1 MELNALWQ
9 NLKEGKYNLYLVIGL
24 GIILFIPFLG
34 SVGLHDPWET
44 HYGEVAR
51 SMLVRND
58 YIFPYWESGYFFSK
72 PVLLMWMMAAGMHI
86 FGVNEW
92 GVRFFVAVLSILC
105 MAITY
110 WGVSRLINK
119 RVGILT
125 TFVMA
130 TSPLYLFLS
139 KQAITDMPF
148 VGNMTIGM
156 IFLALGLIER
166 DESVPSLKSRVILT
180 IVVLLSTI
188 TQYALMI
195 NSGHMMKG
203 LTTAAIILI
212 FAGLLAGYFAFT
224 RKRQYEIF
232 LFYGYIFIAF
242 ATLAKGIGGFAIPG
256 AIWLLYILVTG
267 DWGILKRAMLPIGV
281 FVFGIIAVPWY
292 ATLLSF
298 NGRDTEGFTFY
309 GRFFVHDHFN
319 RLAAG
324 VHGDRGS
331 FEYFI
336 QQLGFGMFPWSAI
349 IPFAYVSILKEKI
362 LDATKEFRTILL
374 YTLWGVFTY
383 VFFHLMI
390 TKFHHYIFPA
400 VPGIALVVAIYLDR
414 LLDDPERENWLTK
427 VIIFVFFIIL
437 ARDIILD
444 QRLLVN
450 LFTYKYD
457 RPFPN
462 DVIELWK
469 YIAIFTI
476 GGALVVYFYIFKK
489 QKYAIYSYMATAL
502 AFGLF
507 LVHVY
512 FNLITPHYSQKYLFD
527 TYYKMRK
534 DNEPIAAYLM
544 NWRGETFYSK
554 NTVRQLKSNSET
566 RSYADGPGRKFILVE
581 ASRYNSLKNALSEQM
596 RDKIRIVDR
605 SSNKFYLTIVDPNA
619 PSPKDKEKKPDQPQ
633 EPVQEK
639 EIE

>member
-1 MELNALWQ
+1 MMDPN
-9 NLKEGKYNLYLVIGL
+9 NLLQKARDGEYNLYLVIGL
-24 GIILFIPFLG
+24 GILLFIPFLG

-51 SMLVRND
+51 SMLVRGD

-72 PVLLMWMMAAGMHI
+72 PILLMWMMASGMHI

-92 GVRFFVAVLSILC
+92 GVRFFVALLSILC

-110 WGVSRLINK
+110 WGVSRLISK
-119 RVGILT
+119 RVGLLT

-130 TSPLYLFLS
+130 TSPFYLFLS
-139 KQAITDMPF
+139 KQAITDMPY

-156 IFLALGLIER
+156 VFFALGLIER
-166 DESVPSLKSRVILT
+166 DDSSPSLANRIILT
-180 IVVLLSTI
+180 ITTLFVTM

-203 LTTAAIILI
+203 LTTSAIVLM
-212 FAGLLAGYFAFT
+212 FAGALAGYFAFT
-224 RKRQYEIF
+224 RKRQYEIY
-232 LFYGYIFIAF
+232 LLYGYIFIGL

-256 AIWLLYILVTG
+256 AIWLIYILLSG
-267 DWGILKRAMLPIGV
+267 EWGILKRAMLPIGL
-281 FVFGIIAVPWY
+281 FVFGIVAIPWY

-319 RLAAG
+319 RLAKG
-324 VHGDRGS
+324 VHGDRDS

-336 QQLGFGMFPWSAI
+336 EQLGFGMFPWSAL
-349 IPFAYVSILKEKI
+349 IPFAFVSALKERI
-362 LDATKEFRTILL
+362 LDAAKEYRTILL
-374 YTLWGVFTY
+374 YVLWGIFGY

-400 VPGIALVVAIYLDR
+400 VPSIALVVAIYIDK
-414 LLDDPERENWLTK
+414 LLDDPERESLLVK
-427 VIIFVFFIIL
+427 LLIFVFFIIL

-457 RPFPN
+457 RPFPTG
-462 DVIELWK
+462 VIELWK

-476 GGALVVYFYIFKK
+476 GGALVIYFYVFKR
-489 QKYAIYSYMATAL
+489 QRYAFYSYMATAL
-502 AFGLF
+502 AFALF

-527 TYYKMRK
+527 TYYKMRRG
-534 DNEPIAAYLM
+534 NEPIAAYLM
-544 NWRGETFYSK
+544 NWRGETFYSR

-566 RSYADGPGRKFILVE
+566 KSYANGPGRKFILVE
-581 ASRYNSLKNALSEQM
+581 ASRYNSLKNLLSNEM
-596 RDKIRIVDR
+596 KGKFRIVDR
-605 SSNKFYLTIVDPNA
+605 SSNKFYLTIVDPDA
-619 PSPKDKEKKPDQPQ
+619 PVRDEKGQPQQTRQEDEKK
-633 EPVQEK
+633 
-639 EIE
+639 

>member
-1 MELNALWQ
+1 MDINNLWQ
-9 NLKEGKYNLYLVIGL
+9 NTKEGKYNLYLVIGL
-24 GIILFIPFLG
+24 GIVLFIPFLG

-51 SMLVRND
+51 SMLVRGD

-72 PVLLMWMMAAGMHI
+72 PVFLMWMMAAGMHI

-92 GVRFFVAVLSILC
+92 GVRFFIAVLSVFC

-110 WGVSRLINK
+110 RGVSRLINK
-119 RVGILT
+119 RVGLLT

-130 TSPLYLFLS
+130 TSPFYLFLS

-156 IFLALGLIER
+156 VFLALGLIEQ
-166 DESVPSLKSRVILT
+166 DNSVPSLKSRIILT
-180 IVVLLSTI
+180 LVTLLATI

-203 LTTAAIILI
+203 LTTAAIVLI
-212 FAGLLAGYFAFT
+212 FAGFLAGYFAFT
-224 RKRQYEIF
+224 RKKQYEIF
-232 LFYGYIFIAF
+232 LFYGYIFIAL

-256 AIWLLYILVTG
+256 AIWLIYILITG
-267 DWGILKRAMLPIGV
+267 DWGILKRAMLPTGI
-281 FVFGIIAVPWY
+281 FVFGIIAIPWY

-336 QQLGFGMFPWSAI
+336 EQLGFGMFPWSAL
-349 IPFAYVSILKEKI
+349 IPFAFMVALRDRILE
-362 LDATKEFRTILL
+362 ATKEFRTILL
-374 YTLWGVFTY
+374 YALWGIFGY
-383 VFFHLMI
+383 VFFHMMI

-400 VPGIALVVAIYLDR
+400 VPGIALIVAIYIDK
-414 LLDDPERENWLTK
+414 LLEDPEKESFLVK
-427 VIIFVFFIIL
+427 LLIFVFFIIL
-437 ARDIILD
+437 ARDIVLD
-444 QRLLVN
+444 QRVLVN

-457 RPFPN
+457 RPFPAG
-462 DVIELWK
+462 VIEIWK
-469 YIAIFTI
+469 YIAIFII
-476 GGALVVYFYIFKK
+476 GGALIIYFYIFKK
-489 QKYAIYSYMATAL
+489 QKFAIYSYMLTAL

-527 TYYKMRK
+527 TYYKMRRG
-534 DNEPIAAYLM
+534 NEPIAAYLM

-566 RSYADGPGRKFILVE
+566 KSYAEGPGRKFILVE
-581 ASRYNSLKNALSEQM
+581 ASRYNSLKNSLSAEM
-596 RDKIRIVDR
+596 RDKIRIIDR
-605 SSNKFYLTIVDPNA
+605 SSNKFYLAIVDPDM
-619 PSPKDKEKKPDQPQ
+619 PVQKDKKAS
-633 EPVQEK
+633 EPTKHQNEK